1 MSSEPAV
8 DAPAFETVCA
18 ILRDI
23 LGEYEAEDVEIAPDS
38 SFHEDL
44 QLESIDLVALAG
56 RLRDHYGE
64 RINLAEWLADK
75 DLDEVIEL
83 TVGQLAGYVE
93 SRR

>member
-1 MSSEPAV
+1 VSSDLTVER
-8 DAPAFETVCA
+8 PAFETVRA
-18 ILRDI
+18 ILREI
-23 LGEYEAEDVEIAPDS
+23 LGEYEAEDVEIAPES

-56 RLRDHYGE
+56 RLREHYGE

-75 DLDEVIEL
+75 DLDEVIGL
-83 TVGQLAGYVE
+83 TVGQLAAFVE